1 MSKKTS
7 YFIIVVLV
15 LIACAIFLK
24 AQTNIRVG
32 FGIKDEIVLKNGDY
46 RKLNLTGQFAVIAVS
61 GEGRID
67 ILRDKEKIEIS
78 SLTTTL
84 YNDVKLRAP
93 QVLNQVLFEE
103 GKKINLIETDRIIV
117 DGTEEFEV
125 KLIQR

>member
-15 LIACAIFLK
+15 IIACAIFLK

-32 FGIKDEIVLKNGDY
+32 FGVKDEIVLKNGDY
-46 RKLNLTGQFAVIAVS
+46 RELNLTGQFAVIAVS